1 MLRGIGL
8 PLRGFDQT
16 SSIRS
21 IWFDVSSEIME
32 MTRPRPPTLFRLAG
46 HPVRWTLVRELAS
59 GDRRVRELTA
69 ALQLPQS
76 LVSYHLGQ
84 LRAAGMVCSR
94 RSAADGRD
102 AYYRLDLARCDDL
115 LAEAGGALHP
125 GLATRRDTL
134 AAAPR
139 QRVLF
144 LCTGNSARSQMAEAL
159 LERLSDQAVNADSA
173 GSRPKPLHPSA
184 VRVMATRGIDLSDR
198 SSKHLDV
205 FLGEAFDYVISLC
218 DRVREVC
225 PDFLGGPRTIHW
237 SIPDP
242 AAEAV
247 DETNPDAAFERT
259 ADELRR
265 GSGSYSTNSK
275 GNVRNG
281 GDPRMSEETVNVRYM
296 VDDVEE
302 AVGFYTRCSD
312 SPAHKRRA
320 CIRRRPPRTASV
332 ASQRA
337 EELGGTAD
345 ARRAHPRARRV
356 EPHPLHRRRHPRRG
370 RATS

>member
-1 MLRGIGL
+1 
-8 PLRGFDQT
+8 
-16 SSIRS
+16 
-21 IWFDVSSEIME
+21 ME

-59 GDRRVRELTA
+59 SDRRVRELTA

-115 LAEAGGALHP
+115 LAEAGGAMHP
-125 GLATRRDTL
+125 GLATRPDTL

-242 AAEAV
+242 AAEPV

-259 ADELRR
+259 ADELETRIR
-265 GSGSYSTNSK
+265 FLLDEL
-275 GNVRNG
+275 R
-281 GDPRMSEETVNVRYM
+281 SE
-296 VDDVEE
+296 
-302 AVGFYTRCSD
+302 
-312 SPAHKRRA
+312 
-320 CIRRRPPRTASV
+320 
-332 ASQRA
+332 
-337 EELGGTAD
+337 
-345 ARRAHPRARRV
+345 
-356 EPHPLHRRRHPRRG
+356 
-370 RATS
+370 TSAMEVTHV